1 MNPRTAQNYEN
12 HRSFDYA
19 IILVWPCL
27 LIAALLALAA
37 AVFHRHAPLLFGL
50 SLLLLILANFVMV
63 YKIRQYPLKIQDRII
78 RLEMRLRLQKLLPV
92 DRHWEIN
99 GLSMSQLIALRFAGD
114 EELQPL
120 MRRVLDEHIQD
131 RNTIKKMIK
140 EWEAD
145 DSRI

>member
-1 MNPRTAQNYEN
+1 MNPRTTQNFEN
-12 HRSFDYA
+12 HRSFDYT
-19 IILVWPCL
+19 IILLWPIL
-27 LIAALLALAA
+27 LCAGLLAVAA
-37 AVFHRHAPLLFGL
+37 AVFHRHAPLFFGL
-50 SLLLLILANFVMV
+50 SLFLLVLAGFVMT
-63 YKIRQYPLKIQDRII
+63 YKIRQYSLKMQDRII

-114 EELQPL
+114 EELPPL
-120 MRRVLDEHIQD
+120 MRKVLDANIQD

-145 DSRI
+145 DYRI

>member
-1 MNPRTAQNYEN
+1 MNPRTTQNFEN
-12 HRSFDYA
+12 HRSLDYT
-19 IILVWPCL
+19 IILVWPIL
-27 LIAALLALAA
+27 LCAGLLAVAA
-37 AVFHRHAPLLFGL
+37 AVFHRHAPLFFGL
-50 SLLLLILANFVMV
+50 SLLLLVLAGFVMT
-63 YKIRQYPLKIQDRII
+63 YKIRQYSLKMQDRII

-114 EELQPL
+114 EELPPL
-120 MRRVLDEHIQD
+120 MRKILDANIQD

-145 DSRI
+145 DYRI

>member
-1 MNPRTAQNYEN
+1 MNPRTAQNFEN

-19 IILVWPCL
+19 HIALWPVL
-27 LIAALLALAA
+27 LLASLLVVAA
-37 AVFHRHAPLLFGL
+37 MIFHRHAPMLFGL
-50 SLLLLILANFVMV
+50 AFLLVILVNFVMV
-63 YKIRQYPLKIQDRII
+63 YKVRQYSLKMQDRII

-114 EELQPL
+114 EELPAL
-120 MRRVLDEHIQD
+120 MRKALDENIQD
-131 RNTIKKMIK
+131 RNTIKKLVK

-145 DSRI
+145 DYRI

>member
-12 HRSFDYA
+12 HRSFDIA
-19 IILVWPCL
+19 HILLWPIL
-27 LIAALLALAA
+27 LCAGLLAVAA

-50 SLLLLILANFVMV
+50 SLLLLILVNFIMV
-63 YKIRQYPLKIQDRII
+63 YKVRQYSLKMQDRII

-99 GLSMSQLIALRFAGD
+99 GLSISQLIALRFAGD
-114 EELQPL
+114 EELPPL
-120 MRRVLDEHIQD
+120 MRKVLDGNIQD

-145 DSRI
+145 YSRI

>member
-1 MNPRTAQNYEN
+1 MNPRTAQNYGN
-12 HRSFDYA
+12 HRSLDYT
-19 IILVWPCL
+19 ITLVWPL
-27 LIAALLALAA
+27 LLCAGLLAAAA

-50 SLLLLILANFVMV
+50 ALFMLVLANFVMT
-63 YKIRQYPLKIQDRII
+63 YKIRQYSLKMQDRII

-99 GLSMSQLIALRFAGD
+99 GLTMSQLIALRFAGD
-114 EELQPL
+114 EELPPL
-120 MRRVLDEHIQD
+120 MRKVLDANIQD

-145 DSRI
+145 YCRI

>member
-1 MNPRTAQNYEN
+1 MLLWPTL
-12 HRSFDYA
+12 
-19 IILVWPCL
+19 LV
-27 LIAALLALAA
+27 AGLLAAAA

-50 SLLLLILANFVMV
+50 CLVLLILANFVMTF
-63 YKIRQYPLKIQDRII
+63 KIRQYSLKMQDRII

-99 GLSMSQLIALRFAGD
+99 GLTMSQLIALRFAGD
-114 EELQPL
+114 EELPPL
-120 MRRVLDEHIQD
+120 MRRVLDGNIQD

-145 DSRI
+145 DCRI

>member
-12 HRSFDYA
+12 HRSLDIA
-19 IILVWPCL
+19 HILLWPILFC
-27 LIAALLALAA
+27 AGLLAVAA
-37 AVFHRHAPLLFGL
+37 AVFHRHAALLFGL

-63 YKIRQYPLKIQDRII
+63 YKVRQYSLKMQDRII

-92 DRHWEIN
+92 DRQWEIN

-114 EELQPL
+114 EELPPL
-120 MRRVLDEHIQD
+120 MRRVLDEKVED
-131 RNTIKKMIK
+131 RNAIKKMIK

-145 DSRI
+145 NCRI